1 MVLLMLMVFKC
12 GWCWWGVVVGGRDD
26 DDVGVVGVV
35 WVFILWLPDNLIQ
48 TYPKTQDFCQD

>member
-1 MVLLMLMVFKC
+1 MVLLMLMVFKR
-12 GWCWWGVVVGGRDD
+12 GWCCWGVVVGGRD

-48 TYPKTQDFCQD
+48 TCPRTQDFCQD